1 MVDTVLTLL
10 SVTSYTLTHL
20 SDIHT
25 EDDVLCQVFQMSIL
39 GINLVVV
46 FECQVNQ
53 YKHNA

>member
-1 MVDTVLTLL
+1 MVDTVLALL

-39 GINLVVV
+39 GINLVV

-53 YKHNA
+53 YKYNV